1 MQKNKLA
8 FIGGSGIYKL
18 DILKDII
25 EHDLISSF
33 GKPSSKIIEGKINGI
48 SIYFL
53 SRHGVGHCISPSKIN
68 YRANIECL
76 KQLEITDIISL
87 SAVGS
92 LKNDLDPGTFVI
104 IDQFI
109 DRTIN
114 RKKTFFENGIVAHV
128 PMANPTCKILMD
140 LSKKILQSLNI
151 KNSYGGTYLAM
162 EGPQFS
168 SKAESLLYKSWNCD
182 VIGMTNMP
190 EAKLAREAEIRYA
203 SISMVTDFDSWSSEH
218 EEVDLQILLD
228 TMHKNVQ
235 KSKNFIENFSE
246 KYFSNIDFSSDTT
259 SKILDTSIVTQ
270 YDDWNRDTEI
280 KLSNILKRFIQDNN
294 VSRK

>member
-8 FIGGSGIYKL
+8 FIGGSGIYNL
-18 DILKDII
+18 DILKDVV

-33 GKPSSKIIEGKINGI
+33 GKPSSKIIEGKINGNL
-48 SIYFL
+48 IYFL
-53 SRHGVGHCISPSKIN
+53 SRHGVGHRISPSEIN

-76 KQLEITDIISL
+76 KQLEVTDIISL

-92 LKNDLDPGTFVI
+92 LKNNLDPGTFVI

-128 PMANPTCKILMD
+128 PMAKPTSKILMD
-140 LSKKILQSLNI
+140 LSRNILQNLNI
-151 KNSYGGTYLAM
+151 KHSYGGTYLAM

-190 EAKLAREAEIRYA
+190 ESKLAREAEIRYA

-218 EEVDLQILLD
+218 EEVDLKILLD
-228 TMHKNVQ
+228 TMNKNVQ
-235 KSKNFIENFSE
+235 KSKNFIENFSD
-246 KYFSNIDFSSDTT
+246 KYFSNIDFSFDTT

-270 YDDWNRDTEI
+270 YENWDRDTET
-280 KLSNILKRFIQDNN
+280 KLSNILKRFMKDNN
-294 VSRK
+294 VS

>member
-8 FIGGSGIYKL
+8 FIGGSGIYNL
-18 DILKDII
+18 DILKDVV

-33 GKPSSKIIEGKINGI
+33 GKPSSKIIEGKINGN

-53 SRHGVGHCISPSKIN
+53 SRHGVGHSISPSEIN

-76 KQLEITDIISL
+76 KQLEVTDIISL

-128 PMANPTCKILMD
+128 PMAKPTSKILMD
-140 LSKKILQSLNI
+140 LSRNILQNLNI
-151 KNSYGGTYLAM
+151 KHSYGGTYLAM

-190 EAKLAREAEIRYA
+190 ESKLAREAEIRYA

-218 EEVDLQILLD
+218 EEVDLKILLD
-228 TMHKNVQ
+228 RLHKNVQ
-235 KSKNFIENFSE
+235 KSKNFIENFSD

-270 YDDWNRDTEI
+270 YENWDRDTET
-280 KLSNILKRFIQDNN
+280 KLSNILKRFMKDNN
-294 VSRK
+294 VS

>member
-8 FIGGSGIYKL
+8 FIGGSGIYNL
-18 DILKDII
+18 DILKDVV

-33 GKPSSKIIEGKINGI
+33 GKPSSKIIEGKINGNL
-48 SIYFL
+48 IYFL
-53 SRHGVGHCISPSKIN
+53 SRHGVGHRISPSEIN

-76 KQLEITDIISL
+76 KQLEVTDIISL

-92 LKNDLDPGTFVI
+92 LKNNLDPGTFVI

-128 PMANPTCKILMD
+128 PMAKPTSKILMD
-140 LSKKILQSLNI
+140 LSRNILQNLNI
-151 KNSYGGTYLAM
+151 KHSYGGTYLAM

-190 EAKLAREAEIRYA
+190 ESKLAREAEIRYA

-218 EEVDLQILLD
+218 EEVDLKILLD

-235 KSKNFIENFSE
+235 KSKNFIENFSD
-246 KYFSNIDFSSDTT
+246 KYFSNIDFSFDIT

-270 YDDWNRDTEI
+270 YENWDRDTET
-280 KLSNILKRFIQDNN
+280 KLSNILKRFMKDNN
-294 VSRK
+294 VS